1 MRIGLV
7 SYISENRNTAFNLT
21 QIERAMKES
30 ESKAELLC
38 FSEAFLQG
46 FDSLVWDYDTDSK
59 MAVERSSKEITQ
71 IREWT
76 KQYDIGIVTGYIE
89 KEDDHIYS
97 SCIVIVGG
105 EIVHNYRRIS
115 KGWKEFDRTDDHYRE
130 GNETE
135 EFILSGKRFMIAL
148 CGDLWDAPE
157 RFRTESILLWP
168 VYVSYPIEEWEKEE
182 INTYA
187 LQAASAADD
196 ALMVNC
202 IDPMWDCHGGSFVFH
217 KGDVISRIGFDE
229 EAILYYEI

>member
-30 ESKAELLC
+30 EGKAELLC
-38 FSEAFLQG
+38 FSETFLQG